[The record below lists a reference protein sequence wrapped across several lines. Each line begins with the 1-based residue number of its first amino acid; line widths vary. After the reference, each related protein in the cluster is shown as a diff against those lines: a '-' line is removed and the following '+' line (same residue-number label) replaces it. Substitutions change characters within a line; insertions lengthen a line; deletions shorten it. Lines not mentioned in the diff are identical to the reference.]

1 MVKVKDLPIFDVAEV
16 LDTPQMQAEY
26 LAVALEEGTPEE
38 IRNAIKAVARARG
51 MTDTAK
57 AAGITREGLYK
68 ALGDNGN
75 PEFATVLAILRG
87 MGVTLTAK
95 DMPKK
100 RSAKKRAK
108 AA

>member
-1 MVKVKDLPIFDVAEV
+1 MVKVKDLAIFDAAEY
-16 LDTPQMQAEY
+16 LHTPEMQAEY
-26 LAVALEEGTPEE
+26 LSAALEEGTPDQ
-38 IRNAIKAVARARG
+38 IRKAIKTVARARG
-51 MTDTAK
+51 MVDTAK

-68 ALGDNGN
+68 ALGDSGN

-95 DMPKK
+95 DLPKK